1 MSTQWQNPSHKL
13 PEPQTRVLVAVKT
26 KYGRNRSVTVAEY
39 IPGCTVLA
47 EDFMSEDSDP
57 DFMEIGDDGKE
68 YVPEGWWES
77 LIESGESFLIDG
89 EVMYWM
95 DIPRMPYWI

>member
-1 MSTQWQNPSHKL
+1 MNQWENPSHKL
-13 PEPQTRVLVAVKT
+13 PNPHTRVLVVVKS
-26 KYGRNRSVTVAEY
+26 KYGRNQSITVAQY
-39 IPGCTVLA
+39 ISGHTVLA

-77 LIESGESFLIDG
+77 PIESEESYMIDG

-95 DIPRMPYWI
+95 KIPPTPYFI